1 MLTGTQVTKVDRHT
15 LRVYCQARSLTLA
28 VRIDR
33 IDSRHWDAY
42 SERWENNHFHEL
54 AYLDQYASQAVAL
67 VEAGGF
73 LERMYQNT
81 ASQAPA
87 EDCNE

>member
-1 MLTGTQVTKVDRHT
+1 MHTGTQVTKVDRHT
-15 LRVYCQARSLTLA
+15 LRVYCQQRSLTLA

-42 SERWENNHFHEL
+42 SERWENHYFHEL
-54 AYLDQYASQAVAL
+54 AYLDRYASQAVAL

-87 EDCNE
+87 ED